1 MQGLPGEEIGVLPFK
16 LRMSAAVKRIAEQGM
31 PDARH
36 VHADLV
42 RAPGLKPDIEQRKAV
57 KAFGNGIVRD
67 GGAPVRDDRHLL
79 AVARISADRA
89 VDRAVR
95 IPEIA
100 AGDRLVFTV
109 DAVLLQAVRKHRV
122 RKVVFRHDE
131 QSARV
136 LVDAVHDAGAAFA
149 ADTGQPIAHAVKQGI
164 DKRSAFVAGGGMHD
178 HALRLV
184 DDGKVVVL
192 IDDLNGDVLGQ
203 RLGLAHGR
211 ERDADGIEIYRLPSW
226 PVMGG
231 RFPVLKPFAD
241 ADDLWAQGID
251 FAVIQTRMYM
261 QSVWA
266 ARQCKRR
273 GIPALVI
280 DHSTGYML
288 HGGLAGALGKA
299 YEHAACGSIR
309 RCGFPFYGVSGDV
322 CRWLETFGIQA
333 AGRLP
338 NAVDP
343 AELERLAHA
352 DNAVDWRRR
361 LNVPADG
368 RLVAFVGRLIPEK
381 GALRLAQAVQGI
393 PGCTLAVA
401 GTGPEETALA
411 ALGGGIHA
419 LGALP
424 HERIVQLLTQADAY
438 CLPTEYAEG
447 FPTTLLEA
455 AACRCPIVTTRTA
468 GTDELL
474 PGDDYAVFLANAAP
488 ETIRAGLETLLADPA
503 AARTRAENTRQNLCS
518 HFTWQAVFATMM
530 EAVTSA
536 KRS

>member
-1 MQGLPGEEIGVLPFK
+1 MTICYFSAQYLPTVGGVERYTWNL
-16 LRMSAAVKRIAEQGM
+16 
-31 PDARH
+31 ARCT
-36 VHADLV
+36 V
-42 RAPGLKPDIEQRKAV
+42 
-57 KAFGNGIVRD
+57 
-67 GGAPVRDDRHLL
+67 
-79 AVARISADRA
+79 
-89 VDRAVR
+89 
-95 IPEIA
+95 A
-100 AGDRLVFTV
+100 AG
-109 DAVLLQAVRKHRV
+109 HRAI
-122 RKVVFRHDE
+122 VVT
-131 QSARV
+131 SA
-136 LVDAVHDAGAAFA
+136 LPNLPEHE
-149 ADTGQPIAHAVKQGI
+149 I
-164 DKRSAFVAGGGMHD
+164 DG
-178 HALRLV
+178 
-184 DDGKVVVL
+184 
-192 IDDLNGDVLGQ
+192 
-203 RLGLAHGR
+203 
-211 ERDADGIEIYRLPSW
+211 DGIEIYRLPVW
-226 PVMGG
+226 PVMNG
-231 RFPVLKPFAD
+231 RFPVIKPGARFHTLTAQI
-241 ADDLWAQGID
+241 WAQELD
-251 FAVIQTRMYM
+251 FCVVQTRMYP

-322 CRWLETFGIQA
+322 CRWLETFGITA

-352 DNAVDWRRR
+352 ENAVDWRRR
-361 LNVPADG
+361 LNVPAGG

-424 HERIVQLLTQADAY
+424 HEQIVQLLTQADTY

-503 AARTRAENTRQNLCS
+503 AARTRAENAYQNLCS

-530 EAVTSA
+530 EVVKSA

>member
-1 MQGLPGEEIGVLPFK
+1 MVICFFSTQYLPTPGGVERYTWNLARRCVAAGHRALVVTASLPGLP
-16 LRMSAAVKRIAEQGM
+16 A
-31 PDARH
+31 
-36 VHADLV
+36 
-42 RAPGLKPDIEQRKAV
+42 
-57 KAFGNGIVRD
+57 
-67 GGAPVRDDRHLL
+67 
-79 AVARISADRA
+79 
-89 VDRAVR
+89 
-95 IPEIA
+95 
-100 AGDRLVFTV
+100 
-109 DAVLLQAVRKHRV
+109 
-122 RKVVFRHDE
+122 
-131 QSARV
+131 
-136 LVDAVHDAGAAFA
+136 
-149 ADTGQPIAHAVKQGI
+149 
-164 DKRSAFVAGGGMHD
+164 
-178 HALRLV
+178 
-184 DDGKVVVL
+184 
-192 IDDLNGDVLGQ
+192 
-203 RLGLAHGR
+203 R

-251 FAVIQTRMYM
+251 FAVIQTRMYT

-322 CRWLETFGIQA
+322 CRWLKTFGIQA

-352 DNAVDWRRR
+352 KDAVDWRRR
-361 LNVPADG
+361 LNVPAGG

-401 GTGPEETALA
+401 
-411 ALGGGIHA
+411 
-419 LGALP
+419 
-424 HERIVQLLTQADAY
+424 
-438 CLPTEYAEG
+438 
-447 FPTTLLEA
+447 
-455 AACRCPIVTTRTA
+455 AACRCPIVATRTA

-488 ETIRAGLETLLADPA
+488 ETIRVGLETLLADPA
-503 AARTRAENTRQNLCS
+503 AARTRAENARQNLCS

>member
-1 MQGLPGEEIGVLPFK
+1 MVICFFSTQYLPTPGGVERYTWNLARRCVAAGHRALVVTASLPGLP
-16 LRMSAAVKRIAEQGM
+16 A
-31 PDARH
+31 
-36 VHADLV
+36 
-42 RAPGLKPDIEQRKAV
+42 
-57 KAFGNGIVRD
+57 
-67 GGAPVRDDRHLL
+67 
-79 AVARISADRA
+79 
-89 VDRAVR
+89 
-95 IPEIA
+95 
-100 AGDRLVFTV
+100 
-109 DAVLLQAVRKHRV
+109 
-122 RKVVFRHDE
+122 
-131 QSARV
+131 
-136 LVDAVHDAGAAFA
+136 
-149 ADTGQPIAHAVKQGI
+149 
-164 DKRSAFVAGGGMHD
+164 
-178 HALRLV
+178 
-184 DDGKVVVL
+184 
-192 IDDLNGDVLGQ
+192 
-203 RLGLAHGR
+203 R

-231 RFPVLKPFAD
+231 RFPVLKPLAD

-251 FAVIQTRMYM
+251 FAVIQTRMYT

-299 YEHAACGSIR
+299 YEHTACGSIR

-322 CRWLETFGIQA
+322 CRWLKTFGIQA

-352 DNAVDWRRR
+352 EDAVDWRRR
-361 LNVPADG
+361 LNVPTGG

-401 GTGPEETALA
+401 GTGPEEAALA

-424 HERIVQLLTQADAY
+424 HEQIVQLLTQADAY

-468 GTDELL
+468 G
-474 PGDDYAVFLANAAP
+474 
-488 ETIRAGLETLLADPA
+488 RA
-503 AARTRAENTRQNLCS
+503 AARGRLRGAFGKRRARDHPRRAGNAAGGPRCGPHPRRKRPPKPLQPLYMAGCLCYNDGSRNVCQKELRCQNYSSSSPRTTRKPISC
-518 HFTWQAVFATMM
+518 
-530 EAVTSA
+530 
-536 KRS
+536 RSSRS